1 MASEDDNR
9 GSGFASVANH
19 ATIIVAIIGATAA
32 CLGNLYTAHENL
44 AVSQQDQ
51 QAKLIFKAIEGSDLQ
66 ERAKNLH
73 FLIETGL
80 LSDPDGKFKSIK
92 EDKFPS
98 KISASFDCS
107 KDSADVAQFICHSE
121 ELAILDK
128 LMGKEYF
135 KLLGILQGDEKRKLV
150 TDQVQWLAERNSCLP
165 LGASASGCMSEKY
178 ELRVGYLASLLNER
192 GAGATHVVASTPT
205 TP

>member
-1 MASEDDNR
+1 MAAEEDNR
-9 GSGFASVANH
+9 GSGLASVANH

-32 CLGNLYTAHENL
+32 FLGNLYTAHENL
-44 AVSQQDQ
+44 LVSQQDL

-80 LSDPDGKFKSIK
+80 LSDPDGKFKNID

-107 KDSADVAQFICHSE
+107 KDPAEVAQFICHSE

-128 LMGKEYF
+128 FMGKEYF
-135 KLLGILQGDEKRKLV
+135 RLLGMLQGDEKRKLV
-150 TDQVQWLAERNSCLP
+150 SEQVQWLTERNSCLP
-165 LGASASGCMSEKY
+165 LGASASGCMEEKY
-178 ELRVGYLASLLNER
+178 ELRIGYLASLLNDR
-192 GAGATHVVASTPT
+192 ATHVVASTPT
-205 TP
+205 SP